1 MEPETGLGRGRR
13 GCGRV
18 KGGRRR
24 VRNEF
29 HAESPGHTCRRVRDH
44 EPRTALG
51 GSLVGG
57 APGAGAASA
66 GRCGRQVLPPA
77 PGASCATRGQPG
89 GPLGLRC
96 SRRPL
101 RLAGHPGVGAA
112 GGGARGQFRGSVRQC
127 ACGAGREGG
136 GGGVSA
142 VHLSRGLELA
152 RLQWARCTLWHLT
165 NEVCVCVCEC
175 AYVHAHEAVLRTPNL
190 LYARPSG
197 LPSSILQTR
206 LSARHTQSATLDVAR
221 GAARAGA
228 SAAFGSPQPEPGR

>member
-1 MEPETGLGRGRR
+1 MGGPEARWVCAAAAAPSVSQGTLGWGLRAA
-13 GCGRV
+13 V
-18 KGGRRR
+18 
-24 VRNEF
+24 
-29 HAESPGHTCRRVRDH
+29 
-44 EPRTALG
+44 LG
-51 GSLVGG
+51 GSFGV
-57 APGAGAASA
+57 PSASA
-66 GRCGRQVLPPA
+66 HA
-77 PGASCATRGQPG
+77 
-89 GPLGLRC
+89 GP
-96 SRRPL
+96 
-101 RLAGHPGVGAA
+101 
-112 GGGARGQFRGSVRQC
+112 
-127 ACGAGREGG
+127 
-136 GGGVSA
+136 GGVSA

>member
-1 MEPETGLGRGRR
+1 MR
-13 GCGRV
+13 
-18 KGGRRR
+18 GGRRR

-29 HAESPGHTCRRVRDH
+29 PAESPGHTCRRVRDN

-66 GRCGRQVLPPA
+66 GRCGRQVLPLA
-77 PGASCATRGQPG
+77 SGASCATRGQPG
-89 GPLGLRC
+89 GPLGCAAAAAPSVSQGTLGWGLWAAVLGG
-96 SRRPL
+96 SFGVPS
-101 RLAGHPGVGAA
+101 ASAHAVPGG
-112 GGGARGQFRGSVRQC
+112 RGE
-127 ACGAGREGG
+127 GAGCLLCTCP
-136 GGGVSA
+136 VA
-142 VHLSRGLELA
+142 LNLL